1 MGIVAVAKA
10 HRRGLQLL
18 FAAVALL
25 VVVLVSLE
33 HFWHANDRESFGFMI
48 LFAGMPWSILAL
60 AIPVPFFGAI
70 LIAAGIGINAVAI
83 AIVILWWLGLLGFGK

>member
-1 MGIVAVAKA
+1 MGIVGVAKT

-18 FAAVALL
+18 FATVVLL
-25 VVVLVSLE
+25 VVALVTLE
-33 HFWHANDRESFGFMI
+33 HFWPVNDRESFGFML
-48 LFAGMPWSILAL
+48 LFAAMPWSILAL
-60 AIPVPFFGAI
+60 AIPVPFLGAI